1 MWVIMLHEN
10 IRPVRFTQSSRRHR
24 LGRARI
30 VEAMESVHPLPHGP
44 EDERRYVWWGQDGR
58 GLDIEVIAVVHP
70 DYLLVIHAMPLSLR
84 RRRRRGDA

>member
-1 MWVIMLHEN
+1 MWVFMLHEN

-30 VEAMESVHPLPHGP
+30 VEAMESAHPLPHGP
-44 EDERRYVWWGQDGR
+44 EDERRYVWWGRDGR
-58 GLDIEVIAVVHP
+58 GLDIEVIAVDHP
-70 DYLLVIHAMPLSLR
+70 DYLLVIHDMPLSLR